1 MLKELKGHKGRVN
14 DISIHPSG
22 KLAISVG
29 RDRTL
34 RLWDLRSAK
43 KASARR
49 LGKEALFVQWNMV
62 GDKFAVLFDKNLTV
76 TNLDA
81 DDLMDFS
88 HSARLHC
95 FRYIY
100 HPGYDM
106 EVLVVGSEDRHLRI
120 ISPNSG
126 EVLLTKEAHG
136 SRVKQIDFYR
146 ISDNEIYLTSISS
159 DGHIKLWECSKT
171 NLLKEVFDYETAQ
184 RLICVRMAEPPA
196 PKSEETAAKT
206 LDQSI
211 LDFAA
216 SNGEVHD
223 FSGLEDDD
231 DENDEQNGFA
241 LQIITGNDN
250 EEFQGLD

>member
-22 KLAISVG
+22 KLAVSVG

-34 RLWDLRSAK
+34 RLWDLQSAK

-49 LGKEALFVQWNMV
+49 LGKEALSVQWNMV
-62 GDKFAVLFDKNLTV
+62 GDNFAVLFDNNLTV
-76 TNLDA
+76 NNLDA
-81 DDLMDFS
+81 DELVDFS

-95 FRYIY
+95 FKYMH
-100 HPGYDM
+100 HPWYNM
-106 EVLVVGSEDRHLRI
+106 EVLVVGSEDRHLRVV
-120 ISPNSG
+120 SAKTG
-126 EVLLTKEAHG
+126 EVLLTTEAHT
-136 SRVKQIDFYR
+136 SRIKQIDFYR
-146 ISDNEIYLTSISS
+146 ISDDEVYLTSISS

-171 NLLKEVFDYETAQ
+171 NILKEVYDYETAQ

-196 PKSEETAAKT
+196 PKREVTAAKT

-223 FSGLEDDD
+223 FSGFEEDDN
-231 DENDEQNGFA
+231 ENGVLNGFA
-241 LQIITGNDN
+241 LQIITGDDD